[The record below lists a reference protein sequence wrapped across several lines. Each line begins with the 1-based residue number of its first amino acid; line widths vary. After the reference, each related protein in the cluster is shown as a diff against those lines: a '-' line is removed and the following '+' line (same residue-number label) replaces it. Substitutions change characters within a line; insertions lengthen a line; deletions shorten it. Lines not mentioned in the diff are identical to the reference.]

1 MLKRYLLIVDMLLL
15 ITGVY
20 FMISAYDTLASRN
33 TILPLQPED
42 ISAQPEAHQPQKS
55 RPLAYYRNIVDR
67 NIFGLEKQ
75 TVVKKPEP
83 KTLASLKPTRL
94 NLKLWGT
101 ASVGSSQAY
110 AVIEDSS
117 NRRQLLYK
125 EGDTIKEAV
134 VKTILNNRVVLIVD
148 GKDEILEMESRTRG
162 GSISRTRSRGR
173 EIPTRRTGTDVKQ
186 PDRVDQSGTDLS
198 RQLRVR
204 PYFEKG
210 KRAGVVLSNI
220 RPDSVF
226 AKVGLANNDILLNV
240 NGKPIMSRAD
250 YQTLLEAIESSS
262 DLKLQVRRKG
272 NEEVIEFS
280 F

>member
-1 MLKRYLLIVDMLLL
+1 MLKRYLLIIDTLLL
-15 ITGVY
+15 ITAVY

-33 TILPLQPED
+33 TIQPLQRED
-42 ISAQPEAHQPQKS
+42 TAAQPEAYQPQKS
-55 RPLAYYRNIVDR
+55 KPLAYYRNIVDR
-67 NIFGLEKQ
+67 NLFGLVKQ
-75 TVVKKPEP
+75 AAVKEP
-83 KTLASLKPTRL
+83 DSKTLASLKPTRL

-101 ASVGSSQAY
+101 ASIGSGQAY

-117 NRRQLLYK
+117 SRRQLLYR
-125 EGDTIKEAV
+125 EGDAIKEAV
-134 VKTILNNRVVLIVD
+134 VKTILNNRVVLNVD

-162 GSISRTRSRGR
+162 GSTSRARSPGR
-173 EIPTRRTGTDVKQ
+173 EIPTRKTGTDAKQ
-186 PDRVDQSGTDLS
+186 AGRVTQSEADLS
-198 RQLRVR
+198 RQVRVR

-240 NGKPIMSRAD
+240 NGKQIMGRSD
-250 YQTLLEAIESSS
+250 YQTLLQAIESSS
-262 DLKLQVRRKG
+262 DLRLQVRRKG